1 MTDEGNE
8 VERTSVA
15 SEAGLGARV
24 RHVRTSVKVALASG
38 VVVVL
43 GVLAWG
49 TAALVGATTAS
60 EGRAV
65 SICEDSAERQLT
77 AFYEEP
83 TEARFT
89 NVEVRQT
96 VEELDEVIGLE
107 RLEDGQRLFY
117 VQAELPAL
125 KGQPESVV
133 VCVVE
138 FQDGQQVDHGE
149 EPALIMPRER

>member
-1 MTDEGNE
+1 MTDESNQVGRPGVEAE
-8 VERTSVA
+8 V
-15 SEAGLGARV
+15 GLGERARGG
-24 RHVRTSVKVALASG
+24 RTTVKVALAG
-38 VVVVL
+38 GAIVVL
-43 GVLAWG
+43 GALAWG
-49 TAALVGATTAS
+49 TTALIGATTAS

-65 SICEDSAERQLT
+65 SVCEDSVEKQLS

-83 TEARFT
+83 TEARFM

-117 VQAELPAL
+117 VQGELPAL
-125 KGQPESVV
+125 NGQPESVF

-138 FQDGQQVDHGE
+138 FQDGQLVDHGE
-149 EPALIMPRER
+149 EPALIVPREE

>member
-1 MTDEGNE
+1 MTDGSNE
-8 VERTSVA
+8 IERPGVA
-15 SEAGLGARV
+15 AETGLGERIRRV
-24 RHVRTSVKVALASG
+24 RASVKVALAAG
-38 VVVVL
+38 WVVVL

-60 EGRAV
+60 EDRAM

-83 TEARFT
+83 TDARFT

-96 VEELDEVIGLE
+96 VEELDEVIGFE

-138 FQDGQQVDHGE
+138 FRDGQQIDHGE

>member
-1 MTDEGNE
+1 MTDESTE
-8 VERTSVA
+8 VERPGVA
-15 SEAGLGARV
+15 AEAGLGKRF
-24 RHVRTSVKVALASG
+24 RHVRTSVKVSLAAG
-38 VVVVL
+38 VVVAL
-43 GVLAWG
+43 GVLATG
-49 TAALVGATTAS
+49 TAALIGATTAS
-60 EGRAV
+60 EDRAV
-65 SICEDSAERQLT
+65 SICEDSAERQLA

-89 NVEVRQT
+89 HVEVRQT

-138 FQDGQQVDHGE
+138 FQDGQQVDHVE